1 MVIKRLSIY
10 NFGVYAKENT
20 IELNTKK
27 PVVLIGGLNGRG
39 KTTILE
45 AVLLS
50 LYGSNSFAFTES
62 KYKSYGEYLRAHI
75 NLNDNS
81 GESYVELEFQ
91 MKEETDNNTYRIRR
105 SWNNRK
111 KKIYECVEVYKNN
124 IHDMFLAKNWMMF
137 IEIVLPSA
145 LSTFFFFDGE
155 KIAEIAENETGLQMK
170 ESIKALLGINVLDTL
185 GSDLKKIAKELTD
198 DSTDDV
204 DELTL
209 RKLRAEKEEAEEK
222 LRNVEGQIYETE
234 SKIATVQKK
243 LNKERNRFQ
252 EKGGD
257 IVRNAMNLYSEQS
270 ENKAELEEINKQID
284 AAAAAQMPL
293 LLVMPL
299 LKNIL
304 AQSET
309 ERDAA
314 RKRVAAQTIG
324 ELFDLFSQTKSS
336 SNEELERFIAYVKE
350 TISDTLPEAYFNLS
364 DMANYQLQALT
375 GVELFKISDEVKTMI
390 GRKAAIQK
398 RNDEIAEYL
407 SIDIDEKA
415 VSRIYGRIKK
425 LEYELADLEAE
436 LENLKGKH
444 RTVNGEYLQ
453 KKVEFS
459 KYVEKTLSAYEKSDE
474 RKRTLSFTLLAE
486 EVNQKYKIALQKA
499 KVQNLADTM
508 TECYKKLFG
517 KKNLIYK
524 ITMDYDTLDYHYLDS
539 SENEIPKTSLS
550 AGEKQLM
557 VISMLWALALCSK
570 KKLPVIIDTPMAR
583 LDSIHRRALIEKY
596 FPFAS
601 DQTIILST
609 DSEIY
614 GDYYKLLKKNSS
626 NQFTLVYDEERKCSS
641 IRTGYFEENNND
653 Y

>member
-1 MVIKRLSIY
+1 MVIKSLLMY
-10 NFGVYAKENT
+10 NFGVYAKENI
-20 IELNTKK
+20 IELNTDK

-75 NLNDNS
+75 NLSDNS

-91 MKEETDNNTYRIRR
+91 MKEEADNNTYKIRR

-124 IHDMFLAKNWMMF
+124 ILDAFLAKNWMMF
-137 IEIVLPSA
+137 IESVLPSA

-155 KIAEIAENETGLQMK
+155 KIAEIAENETGNQMK

-198 DSTDDV
+198 DSADDV

-209 RKLRAEKEEAEEK
+209 RKLRAEKEASEEN
-222 LRNVEGQIYETE
+222 LRMVESQINEIE
-234 SKIATVQKK
+234 SKIAAAQKK
-243 LNKERNRFQ
+243 LNKERNRFE

-257 IVRNAMNLYSEQS
+257 IVKNAMNLYSEQA
-270 ENKAELEEINKQID
+270 ENNAALEEINKQID

-299 LKNIL
+299 LKKIL
-304 AQSET
+304 IQSET
-309 ERDAA
+309 ERDIA
-314 RKRVAAQTIG
+314 RKRIAAQTIG

-336 SNEELERFIAYVKE
+336 SNEELERFVAYVKDAM
-350 TISDTLPEAYFNLS
+350 SDAQSEAYFNLS

-375 GVELFKISDEVKTMI
+375 EFELSKLSDEVKGLI
-390 GRKAAIQK
+390 DRKAVMQK
-398 RNDEIAEYL
+398 RNDEIAGYL

-425 LEYELADLEAE
+425 LEYELADLEAQ
-436 LENLKGKH
+436 LENSRSKH
-444 RTVNGEYLQ
+444 KTANGNYLQ
-453 KKVEFS
+453 KKSEFS
-459 KYVEKTLSAYEKSDE
+459 QFVEKTLYAFEKNDK
-474 RKRTLSFTLLAE
+474 RKRMLSFTLLAE
-486 EVNQKYKIALQKA
+486 EVNEKYKIALQRA

-539 SENEIPKTSLS
+539 KGNEIPKTSLS

-614 GDYYKLLKKNSS
+614 GDYYKLLRKNSS

-641 IRTGYFEENNND
+641 IRTGYFEEND
-653 Y
+653 E

>member
-1 MVIKRLSIY
+1 MVIKSLLMY
-10 NFGVYAKENT
+10 NFGVYAKENI
-20 IELNTKK
+20 IELNTDK

-75 NLNDNS
+75 NLSDNS

-91 MKEETDNNTYRIRR
+91 MKEEADNNTYKIRR

-124 IHDMFLAKNWMMF
+124 ILDAFLAKNWMMF
-137 IEIVLPSA
+137 IESVLPSA

-155 KIAEIAENETGLQMK
+155 KIAEIAENETGNQMK

-198 DSTDDV
+198 DSADDV

-209 RKLRAEKEEAEEK
+209 RKLRAEKEASEEN
-222 LRNVEGQIYETE
+222 LRMVESQINEIE
-234 SKIATVQKK
+234 SKIAAAQKK
-243 LNKERNRFQ
+243 LNKERNRFE

-257 IVRNAMNLYSEQS
+257 IVKNAMNLYSEQA
-270 ENKAELEEINKQID
+270 ENNAALEEINKQID

-299 LKNIL
+299 LKKIL
-304 AQSET
+304 IQSET
-309 ERDAA
+309 ERDIA
-314 RKRVAAQTIG
+314 RKRIAAQTIG

-336 SNEELERFIAYVKE
+336 SNEELERFVAYVKDAM
-350 TISDTLPEAYFNLS
+350 SDVQSEAYFNLS

-375 GVELFKISDEVKTMI
+375 EFELSKLSDEVKGLI
-390 GRKAAIQK
+390 DRKAVMQK
-398 RNDEIAEYL
+398 RNDEIAGYL

-425 LEYELADLEAE
+425 LEYELADLEAQ
-436 LENLKGKH
+436 LENSRSKH
-444 RTVNGEYLQ
+444 KTANGNYLQ
-453 KKVEFS
+453 KKSEFS
-459 KYVEKTLSAYEKSDE
+459 QFVEKTLYAFEKNDE
-474 RKRTLSFTLLAE
+474 RKRMLSFTLLAE
-486 EVNQKYKIALQKA
+486 EVNEKYKIALQRA

-524 ITMDYDTLDYHYLDS
+524 ITMDYETLDYHYLDS
-539 SENEIPKTSLS
+539 SGNEIPKTSLS

-626 NQFTLVYDEERKCSS
+626 NQFTLVYDEGRKCSS
-641 IRTGYFEENNND
+641 IRTGYFEEND
-653 Y
+653 E

>member
-1 MVIKRLSIY
+1 MVIKRLSMY
-10 NFGVYAKENT
+10 NFGVYAKENI
-20 IELNTKK
+20 IELNTDK

-91 MKEETDNNTYRIRR
+91 MKEEADNNTYKIRR

-124 IHDMFLAKNWMMF
+124 IRDAFLAKNWMMF
-137 IEIVLPSA
+137 IESVLPSA

-155 KIAEIAENETGLQMK
+155 KIAELAENETGNQMK

-198 DSTDDV
+198 DSADDV

-209 RKLRAEKEEAEEK
+209 RKLRAEKEAAEEN
-222 LRNVEGQIYETE
+222 LRIVEGQINETE
-234 SKIATVQKK
+234 SKISAAQKK
-243 LNKERNRFQ
+243 LNQERNRFE

-257 IVRNAMNLYSEQS
+257 IVKNAMNLYSEQA
-270 ENKAELEEINKQID
+270 ENNAALEEINKQID
-284 AAAAAQMPL
+284 AAAATQMPL
-293 LLVMPL
+293 MLVMPL
-299 LKNIL
+299 LKNIMV
-304 AQSET
+304 QST
-309 ERDAA
+309 VERDSV
-314 RKRVAAQTIG
+314 RKRIAAQTIG
-324 ELFDLFSQTKSS
+324 ELFNSFSQTESS
-336 SNEELERFIAYVKE
+336 SNEELERFIAYVKDAMSDVQSE
-350 TISDTLPEAYFNLS
+350 TYFNLS
-364 DMANYQLQALT
+364 DAANYQLKVLT
-375 GVELFKISDEVKTMI
+375 EFGLSELYDEVKI
-390 GRKAAIQK
+390 LLDRKTVIQK
-398 RNDEIAEYL
+398 RNDEIAGYL

-415 VSRIYGRIKK
+415 VSKIYGRIKK
-425 LEYELADLEAE
+425 LEYELADLEAQ
-436 LENLKGKH
+436 LEILRSKH
-444 RTVNGEYLQ
+444 KTANGNYLQ
-453 KKVEFS
+453 KKSEFS
-459 KYVEKTLSAYEKSDE
+459 QFVEKTLYAFEKSDE
-474 RKRTLSFTLLAE
+474 RKRMLSFTLLAE
-486 EVNQKYKIALQKA
+486 EVNEKYKIALQRA

-524 ITMDYDTLDYHYLDS
+524 ITMDYETLEYHYLDS
-539 SENEIPKTSLS
+539 SGNEIPKTSLS

-583 LDSIHRRALIEKY
+583 LDSIHRRALIKKY

-641 IRTGYFEENNND
+641 IRTDYFEEND
-653 Y
+653 E

>member
-1 MVIKRLSIY
+1 MVIKSLLMY
-10 NFGVYAKENT
+10 NFGVYAKENI
-20 IELNTKK
+20 IELNTDK

-75 NLNDNS
+75 NLSDNS

-91 MKEETDNNTYRIRR
+91 MKEEADNNTYKIRR

-124 IHDMFLAKNWMMF
+124 ILDAFLAKNWMMF
-137 IEIVLPSA
+137 IESVLPSA

-155 KIAEIAENETGLQMK
+155 KIAEIAENETGNQMK

-198 DSTDDV
+198 DSADDV

-209 RKLRAEKEEAEEK
+209 RKLRAEKEASEEN
-222 LRNVEGQIYETE
+222 LRMVESQINEIE
-234 SKIATVQKK
+234 SKIAAAQKK
-243 LNKERNRFQ
+243 LNKERNRFE

-257 IVRNAMNLYSEQS
+257 IVKNAMNLYSEQA
-270 ENKAELEEINKQID
+270 ENNAALEEINKQID

-299 LKNIL
+299 LKKIL
-304 AQSET
+304 IQSET
-309 ERDAA
+309 ERDIA
-314 RKRVAAQTIG
+314 RKRIAAQTIG

-336 SNEELERFIAYVKE
+336 SNEELERFVAYVKDAM
-350 TISDTLPEAYFNLS
+350 SDAQSEAYFNLS

-375 GVELFKISDEVKTMI
+375 EFELSKLSDEVKGLI
-390 GRKAAIQK
+390 DRKAVMQK
-398 RNDEIAEYL
+398 RNDEIAGYL

-425 LEYELADLEAE
+425 LEYELADLEAQ
-436 LENLKGKH
+436 LENSRSKH
-444 RTVNGEYLQ
+444 KTANGNYLQ
-453 KKVEFS
+453 KKSEFS
-459 KYVEKTLSAYEKSDE
+459 QFVEKTLYAFEKNDE
-474 RKRTLSFTLLAE
+474 RKRMLSFTLLAE
-486 EVNQKYKIALQKA
+486 EVNEKYKIALQRA

-539 SENEIPKTSLS
+539 KGSEIPKTSLS

-614 GDYYKLLKKNSS
+614 GDYYKLLRKNSS

-641 IRTGYFEENNND
+641 IRTGYFEEND
-653 Y
+653 E

>member
-1 MVIKRLSIY
+1 MVIKSLLMY
-10 NFGVYAKENT
+10 NFGVYAKENI
-20 IELNTKK
+20 IELNTDK

-75 NLNDNS
+75 NLSDNS

-91 MKEETDNNTYRIRR
+91 MKEEADNNTYKIRR

-124 IHDMFLAKNWMMF
+124 ILDAFLAKNWMMF
-137 IEIVLPSA
+137 IESVLPSA

-155 KIAEIAENETGLQMK
+155 KIAEIAENETGNQMK

-198 DSTDDV
+198 DSADDV

-209 RKLRAEKEEAEEK
+209 RKLRAEKEASEEN
-222 LRNVEGQIYETE
+222 LRMVESQINEIE
-234 SKIATVQKK
+234 SKIAAAQKK
-243 LNKERNRFQ
+243 LNKERNRFE

-257 IVRNAMNLYSEQS
+257 IVKNAMNLYSEQA
-270 ENKAELEEINKQID
+270 ENNAALEEINKQID

-299 LKNIL
+299 LKKIL
-304 AQSET
+304 IQSET
-309 ERDAA
+309 ERDIA
-314 RKRVAAQTIG
+314 RKRIAAQTIG

-336 SNEELERFIAYVKE
+336 SNEELERFVAYVKDAM
-350 TISDTLPEAYFNLS
+350 SDAQSEAYFNLS

-375 GVELFKISDEVKTMI
+375 EFELSKLSDEVKGLI
-390 GRKAAIQK
+390 DRKAVMQK
-398 RNDEIAEYL
+398 RNDEIAGYL

-425 LEYELADLEAE
+425 LEYELADLEAQ
-436 LENLKGKH
+436 LENSRSKH
-444 RTVNGEYLQ
+444 KTANGNYLQ
-453 KKVEFS
+453 KKSEFS
-459 KYVEKTLSAYEKSDE
+459 QFVEKTLYAFEKNDE
-474 RKRTLSFTLLAE
+474 RKRMLSFTLLAE
-486 EVNQKYKIALQKA
+486 EVNEKYKIALQRA

-539 SENEIPKTSLS
+539 KGNEIPKTSLS

-614 GDYYKLLKKNSS
+614 GDYYKLLRKNSS

-641 IRTGYFEENNND
+641 IRTGYFEEND
-653 Y
+653 E